1 MDGDAARACLAR
13 LREPDRQ
20 HAVPKLGLR
29 LALRR
34 PGETHHAPELPLAS
48 LPAVIGRVLRGL
60 GERPLASQ
68 DQGVVLHRELE
79 VLGPD
84 ARQLGL
90 DHVVLPRVEQVD
102 GRVERRRALGTERP
116 LEHAL
121 ELALQLRE
129 RVTIADRHG
138 PPPVTTDAKGKP
150 GSVPVNPAARLPPGQ
165 PARAGAATPRPV
177 PPTGPGS
184 RACRSPGRAR
194 RGVHGLERDDDGLAR
209 DAEPIEDLEDALD
222 LLERDGRERHAVHP
236 SAAAGSTV
244 AGAGPRPTRSHARL
258 ASQTITTTR
267 LMKRPHTT
275 ASSRR
280 LKICTCTSASFA
292 AGTLPA
298 ATPAASFSAWARKPI
313 AGSGDK
319 IFW

>member
-1 MDGDAARACLAR
+1 MPPGGYPPRARPSASVLPRDRSVTWKAPPLVGMDGDAARACLAR

-150 GSVPVNPAARLPPGQ
+150 GSVAVNPAARLSPGSS
-165 PARAGAATPRPV
+165 ARARAATPRAV
-177 PPTGPGS
+177 SPTRPGS

-194 RGVHGLERDDDGLAR
+194 RRGAR
-209 DAEPIEDLEDALD
+209 AW
-222 LLERDGRERHAVHP
+222 
-236 SAAAGSTV
+236 AGSRR
-244 AGAGPRPTRSHARL
+244 PRARCRSD
-258 ASQTITTTR
+258 
-267 LMKRPHTT
+267 PG
-275 ASSRR
+275 SR
-280 LKICTCTSASFA
+280 KCAQAPC
-292 AGTLPA
+292 
-298 ATPAASFSAWARKPI
+298 
-313 AGSGDK
+313 
-319 IFW
+319 